1 MEFIK
6 YITSSSVLVKT
17 KDGEEVVHINDYK
30 NYELDDGEE
39 DVGYETDS
47 TSD

>member
-30 NYELDDGEE
+30 NYKLDEQNEIFDEA
-39 DVGYETDS
+39 DPS
-47 TSD
+47 SD